1 QWWSDRRH
9 GRKKHRQ
16 ALKVYRR
23 RLAEFEEEV
32 ERARVL
38 DEAERRAAAPDPAE
52 LLLTAKGPRRR
63 LWERRIHDPDVL
75 RLRGGL
81 ADLPADLEFVPERG
95 AADVKL
101 PDPPIA
107 RNVPV
112 SLAMRR
118 LGVAGITGARSTA
131 TAVAR
136 WLVGQA
142 ATLHSPR
149 DLAIVVLSAKADGAE
164 QWSWVRWLPH
174 CGPRGSD
181 CAALVGA
188 DPEAA
193 ARRVA
198 ELASLVA
205 ERLDE
210 DGPYARAFQSAG
222 LDARP
227 GGWDEPQW
235 TGAGRAE
242 TGP

>member
-1 QWWSDRRH
+1 D
-9 GRKKHRQ
+9 
-16 ALKVYRR
+16 A
-23 RLAEFEEEV
+23 
-32 ERARVL
+32 
-38 DEAERRAAAPDPAE
+38 
-52 LLLTAKGPRRR
+52 
-63 LWERRIHDPDVL
+63 L
-75 RLRGGL
+75 RLRLGL

-95 AADVKL
+95 SADVRL

-112 SLAMRR
+112 NLAMRR
-118 LGVAGITGARSTA
+118 LGVAGLTGSRPVG
-131 TAVAR
+131 TAVTR
-136 WLVGQA
+136 WLIGQA

-174 CGPRGSD
+174 CGPRDAD

-210 DGPYARAFQSAG
+210 DGSYGRAAPGMG
-222 LDARP
+222 LTAHP
-227 GGWDEPQW
+227 GGWDEP
-235 TGAGRAE
+235 
-242 TGP
+242 